1 MGSGCESEQGKKF
14 VKPEF
19 KACIEEF
26 KEKLN
31 KFLMEKKEQEETARN
46 AQVHIEKAKNM
57 ESLVATSKVKEVLVE
72 EYDEDEDALDR
83 LNQILSEVVPPIL
96 IP

>member
-1 MGSGCESEQGKKF
+1 
-14 VKPEF
+14 
-19 KACIEEF
+19 
-26 KEKLN
+26 
-31 KFLMEKKEQEETARN
+31 
-46 AQVHIEKAKNM
+46 M

-72 EYDEDEDALDR
+72 EYDEDEDASDR